1 MLTPFPGSHERQRQA
16 EHQGLRG
23 MKLRPIGNSVG
34 TVFSKDVLQRSGLA
48 EGDELVADVAPGE
61 IRLRRA
67 GNSLMLPITEDEAK
81 AIAGGKPGGKV
92 WNSVVAKARK
102 LVPN

>member
-1 MLTPFPGSHERQRQA
+1 
-16 EHQGLRG
+16 

-67 GNSLMLPITEDEAK
+67 GAALMLPVTEGEARE
-81 AIAGGKPGGKV
+81 IASGTTSKKT
-92 WNSVVAKARK
+92 WASVAARARR
-102 LVPN
+102 LVRD